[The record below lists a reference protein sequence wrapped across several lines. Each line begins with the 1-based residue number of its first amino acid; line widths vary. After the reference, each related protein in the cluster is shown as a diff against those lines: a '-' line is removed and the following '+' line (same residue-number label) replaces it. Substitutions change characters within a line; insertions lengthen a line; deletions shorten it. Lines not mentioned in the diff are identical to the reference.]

1 MRTVILK
8 LESILCDFY
17 LYMYIV
23 HIVTIRIM
31 NHGYKYRQMI
41 DADELFFY
49 ILFLNNRKKAF
60 LLFIIYMIYFLVDL
74 SGQGLFDFFLY
85 NK

>member
-49 ILFLNNRKKAF
+49 I
-60 LLFIIYMIYFLVDL
+60 FIF
-74 SGQGLFDFFLY
+74 
-85 NK
+85 K